1 MVLKPRKY
9 MGQSLVSTSRK
20 KKQPIALRS
29 SSYTRACA
37 VVTKILQHLDICPQ
51 DLPAM
56 LKDVTS
62 FEDMGEV
69 IDLGRCLSEFTHT
82 V

>member
-9 MGQSLVSTSRK
+9 TGRSLVSTSRK
-20 KKQPIALRS
+20 KKKPIALRS
-29 SSYTRACA
+29 SSYNCARA

-51 DLPAM
+51 DLPAR
-56 LKDVTS
+56 LKDLTS

-69 IDLGRCLSEFTHT
+69 IDLGRCFPEFTHT